1 MNVERATLVT
11 LKPRAPQ
18 AAVDGGSAH
27 GQLLSAAYAAFHRR
41 VACGEKLDA
50 QAYCEQFPPVQ
61 SSLAKMFWADQFI
74 VENPEL
80 LVDAPASWPE
90 VAPDAEWEGFKLLA
104 ELGRGAFARVYLAQ
118 ELALGGRLVAVKCT
132 SFGAREAATLGRLD
146 HPGVVPIHFI
156 RDLPDH
162 NMTVV
167 CMPYLGHA
175 TLQQVCTYLH
185 GLPRPALRAV
195 SILQACEDERL
206 PAPLAPP
213 ILRRGAYL
221 DGVRWLAARIA
232 GALGYLHAHGISHR
246 DLKPSNIL
254 LQPDGAP
261 RLLDF
266 NLSADTLL
274 PKAQVGGT
282 LHYMAPEQ
290 LEAMEHGDAAGL
302 TQQIDVFALGVILF
316 EWLTGSHPCAPLP
329 ADKNAATLAKHL
341 LKRYQDI
348 DQSPPPLPGVESS
361 LARVVQSCLRMNP
374 TDRPT
379 AVAVESAL
387 QRQLRPERRLARRLA
402 RSPLKAASIAVL
414 LVGGAFAFGAY
425 RASTA
430 PARAEAAFAKGWEAF
445 RAGAYHDA
453 IAHFDKAAGQGAEWH
468 FARARAYQ
476 RLGESNKSF
485 LAVAEVEYAK
495 ADKAMPSGKYSA
507 GRAYC
512 VHRLKAPAAVVELHY
527 QTALGRGFNSL
538 AVHHNLGCLYKDA
551 GKFENAQSHFEQ
563 ALAIDDGSRKTQC
576 QMASLLAAR
585 YLDVTPNPADAKGP
599 MPELLG
605 RALKHLDQGLP
616 DIKTA
621 PAGQAIQIAR
631 ILALAA
637 PFSADRADAAL
648 AWLERAMAAGSP
660 VAAGR
665 DTAFRPLAANQRY
678 LALLQQPPSGTR
690 PVADWNR
697 LLDPLDE

>member
-18 AAVDGGSAH
+18 EPVDDGSAH

-74 VENPEL
+74 VDNPEL

-132 SFGAREAATLGRLD
+132 SFCAREAATLGRLD

-175 TLQQVCTYLH
+175 TLQQVCRQLH
-185 GLPRPALRAV
+185 GQPRPALRAA

-221 DGVRWLAARIA
+221 DGVRWLAARIS
-232 GALGYLHAHGISHR
+232 GALAYLHAHGISHR

-329 ADKNAATLAKHL
+329 ADKTAATLARHL
-341 LKRYQDI
+341 LKRYQEI
-348 DQSPPPLPGVESS
+348 DQSPLPLPGVESS

-379 AVAVESAL
+379 AVAVASAL
-387 QRQLRPERRLARRLA
+387 QRQLRPERRLARRVA

-430 PARAEAAFAKGWEAF
+430 PARAEAAFEQGWQAF
-445 RAGAYHDA
+445 RAGAYKDA
-453 IAHFDKAAGQGAEWH
+453 LAHFDKAAGHVAPADWH

-476 RLGESNKSF
+476 RMGESNKSF
-485 LAVAEVEYAK
+485 FAVADVEYAK
-495 ADKAMPSGKYSA
+495 ADAATPSGKHAA
-507 GRAYC
+507 GRGYC
-512 VHRLKAPAAVVELHY
+512 TQRLGAPKAVVEVCY

-538 AVHHNLGCLYKDA
+538 AVHHNLGCLHKDA
-551 GKFENAQSHFEQ
+551 AEFEEAQRHFEQ
-563 ALAIDDGSRKTQC
+563 ALAIDERSAKTHFQL
-576 QMASLLAAR
+576 ADFLAAQYVR
-585 YLDVTPNPADAKGP
+585 DLKNPEPAKAP
-599 MPELLG
+599 MPALLD

-621 PAGQAIQIAR
+621 PGNQA
-631 ILALAA
+631 
-637 PFSADRADAAL
+637 
-648 AWLERAMAAGSP
+648 
-660 VAAGR
+660 
-665 DTAFRPLAANQRY
+665 
-678 LALLQQPPSGTR
+678 
-690 PVADWNR
+690 
-697 LLDPLDE
+697 